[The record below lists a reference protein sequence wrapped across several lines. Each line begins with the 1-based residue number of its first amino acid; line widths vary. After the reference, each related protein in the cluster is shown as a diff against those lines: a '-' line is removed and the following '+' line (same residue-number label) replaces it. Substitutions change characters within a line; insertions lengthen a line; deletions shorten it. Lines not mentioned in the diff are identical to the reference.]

1 MGYTDTRNKTGQA
14 KVDGST
20 EREGGEN
27 SMKDIRTIR
36 RAVAT
41 MANQLHKLGYSLS
54 QAFRTAWRRVKG
66 GMRIRVS
73 CVTQGK
79 RQELLQ
85 FIAGRKPEDLTV
97 YLQRDRANL
106 YDKYA
111 VAVVIGIKDIGYAHI
126 GYLPRNLSQ
135 GMAAVIEA
143 GVQVRA
149 ELLQVIGGYSYKET
163 LGALVGIE
171 V

>member
-1 MGYTDTRNKTGQA
+1 
-14 KVDGST
+14 
-20 EREGGEN
+20 
-27 SMKDIRTIR
+27 MKDIKTVR

-41 MANQLHKLGYSLS
+41 MANQLRKLGYSLS
-54 QAFRTAWRRVKG
+54 NAFRTAWRRVKG
-66 GMRIRVS
+66 GMKVRVS
-73 CVTQGK
+73 GVTQGK

-97 YLQRDRANL
+97 YLQRDKANL
-106 YDKYA
+106 YDRCA
-111 VAVVIGIKDIGYAHI
+111 VAVVVGIRNVGYAHI
-126 GYLPRNLSQ
+126 GYLPRAMSQ

-163 LGALVGIE
+163 LGALVSIE

>member
-1 MGYTDTRNKTGQA
+1 
-14 KVDGST
+14 
-20 EREGGEN
+20 
-27 SMKDIRTIR
+27 MKDIKTIR

-54 QAFRTAWRRVKG
+54 QAFRTAWRRVKD
-66 GMRIRVS
+66 GMKVRVS
-73 CVTQGK
+73 GVTQGK

-85 FIAGRKPEDLTV
+85 FIAGRKPEELTV

-111 VAVVIGIKDIGYAHI
+111 VAVVIGIQNVGYAHI
-126 GYLPRNLSQ
+126 GYLPRTLSQ
-135 GMAAVIEA
+135 GMAAVIDA
-143 GVQVRA
+143 GVQVKA
-149 ELLQVIGGYSYKET
+149 DLKQIIGGYSYKET